1 MYHEGQK
8 ESMIILGIDP
18 GLARMGFAVVEQKNK
33 HTFVPITYGCLETSK
48 GQKEED
54 RLSDL
59 YQKLCEIFDTYTI
72 ERVAIEQL
80 VFASNQTTAFEVS
93 QARGLV
99 YLICGQRHIPIESF
113 SPTQIKLTVVG
124 YGRAEKQQV
133 QLMVKTIY
141 NLKQIPKLDDTA
153 DALAIAYT
161 GAVLAK
167 TS

>member
-1 MYHEGQK
+1 
-8 ESMIILGIDP
+8 
-18 GLARMGFAVVEQKNK
+18 
-33 HTFVPITYGCLETSK
+33 
-48 GQKEED
+48 
-54 RLSDL
+54 
-59 YQKLCEIFDTYTI
+59 
-72 ERVAIEQL
+72 VAFEQL

-99 YLICGQRHIPIESF
+99 YLLCGQRHIPINSF
-113 SPTQIKLTVVG
+113 SPTQIKLTIVG
-124 YGRAEKQQV
+124 YGRAEKHQV

-167 TS
+167 TQ

>member
-1 MYHEGQK
+1 MKGEIR
-8 ESMIILGIDP
+8 MIILGIDP
-18 GLARMGFAVVEQKNK
+18 GLARMGFAVIEQKNK
-33 HTFVPITYGCLETSK
+33 HSFVPLSYGCLETHKS
-48 GQKEED
+48 QKEED
-54 RLSDL
+54 RLAEL
-59 YQKLCEIFDTYTI
+59 YQKLTKIFDQYKI

-99 YLICGQRHIPIESF
+99 YLLCGQRHIPIQSY
-113 SPTQIKLTVVG
+113 SPTQIKLTIVG

-153 DALAIAYT
+153 DALAVAYT
-161 GAVLAK
+161 GAVFI
-167 TS
+167 THI